1 MAASESTNYRAAQA
15 PPTGVPGRFLSEMQ
29 TQTPSGPGA
38 AQSVSPASPKESFPF
53 SHKRH
58 GEMKLDC
65 SYCHEDSQ
73 TGLRAGFPAVSQC
86 MKCHAAVAKDSEQ
99 IKKLAALTSDTR
111 IVPEKPVY
119 KLPDFV
125 VFSHARHKTGG
136 IECAACHG
144 NVWESDVVELQ
155 LPMRMKACV
164 DCHKTNHAAATCTTC
179 HEAFQQ

>member
-1 MAASESTNYRAAQA
+1 
-15 PPTGVPGRFLSEMQ
+15 MQ
-29 TQTPSGPGA
+29 TQTPSGPGG
-38 AQSVSPASPKESFPF
+38 AQGVSPASPKEPFPF

-86 MKCHAAVAKDSEQ
+86 MKCHATVAKNSEQ
-99 IKKLAALTSDTR
+99 IKKLALLSGDTR
-111 IVPEKPVY
+111 IIPEKPVY

-144 NVWESDVVELQ
+144 NVWESDIVELQ
-155 LPMRMKACV
+155 LPMKMKACV
-164 DCHKTNHAAATCTTC
+164 DCHKTNHAAVTCTTC